1 MYTCPIIFTFSH
13 ARVKWKR
20 KKHADEEVSSF
31 VFFIQAYIHIHSIE
45 KTKRRRD
52 SWFIHL
58 LSRWI
63 LSTLYFLLLLLSFSV
78 YFSRLAWWRRPRSR
92 REYTYIHTQEHADS
106 SLREQI
112 LERRRE
118 LSFEFFF
125 VHIHTHTY
133 TQTLISLMKM
143 MWTNVSSVRF
153 VHRMIWSIIHYS
165 STFVYLGTH
174 WMQRKLSLFF
184 LHCFDDL
191 RCTHARNTHTCLHT
205 RSDHCSM
212 YFHHWTYVALV
223 ELYR

>member
-1 MYTCPIIFTFSH
+1 MREWNEKEKTC
-13 ARVKWKR
+13 RWG
-20 KKHADEEVSSF
+20 SF
-31 VFFIQAYIHIHSIE
+31 FIRFFIQAYIHIHSIE

-63 LSTLYFLLLLLSFSV
+63 LSTLYFLLLLSFSV

-165 STFVYLGTH
+165 ST
-174 WMQRKLSLFF
+174 
-184 LHCFDDL
+184 
-191 RCTHARNTHTCLHT
+191 
-205 RSDHCSM
+205 
-212 YFHHWTYVALV
+212 
-223 ELYR
+223 